1 MADEDDAQKQ
11 SYNEFKK
18 NMERKVREDNLKAI
32 EDEMK
37 RPLFPNTF
45 TDLWK
50 KGMAKNANPEDVR
63 EEVDSLPDGGLY
75 NVSIRFENMTPEVVS
90 WLMGS
95 MDSYIRMA
103 REIKIESVERDGK

>member
-1 MADEDDAQKQ
+1 MIPQFILAWLPTAKIENPDVRNIVNNHKEKTMPKNYSVDDIHSL

-63 EEVDSLPDGGLY
+63 EEVDSLPD
-75 NVSIRFENMTPEVVS
+75 
-90 WLMGS
+90 
-95 MDSYIRMA
+95 
-103 REIKIESVERDGK
+103 